1 MLAYESFHRNALLSD
16 SEGDLYSAPVLCWR
30 IPSQDSVSS
39 VLVPSN
45 KVITLGW
52 FTAVI
57 ILILLNDLHIYLLP
71 SQDIWG
77 QCCFGRL
84 TCANQWSAAAPHGH
98 VWLNGGPTAC
108 RAYHWEPVCPRVGFP
123 QEKLVRSLLQITSK
137 ENHLQRMSISGTSP
151 GNDLTSQGQR
161 KIKMPK

>member
-1 MLAYESFHRNALLSD
+1 MKVFIGKLYFRIARETSIQHPCSADVFHHRIVFSP
-16 SEGDLYSAPVLCWR
+16 SWSRQIMWLCWADSL
-30 IPSQDSVSS
+30 PSSFLFCSVIFISTCY
-39 VLVPSN
+39 P
-45 KVITLGW
+45 
-52 FTAVI
+52 
-57 ILILLNDLHIYLLP
+57 P

-77 QCCFGRL
+77 QCCLGRL
-84 TCANQWSAAAPHGH
+84 TCANQWSAAAPRGH

-108 RAYHWEPVCPRVGFP
+108 RAYHWEPVCPRVDFS

-151 GNDLTSQGQR
+151 CNDLTSQGQR